1 MTQRRSPSKGR
12 SSRRQQQQQPNR
24 KVGLMVVGGIFAIAL
39 IALIVATVS
48 SGGSSDDDVA
58 QTADVS
64 VSGTN
69 LSLFTQSA
77 GDPALGAAMPEVT
90 GVDYSGNTVTI
101 ANDGRPK
108 VLLFLA
114 HW

>member
-12 SSRRQQQQQPNR
+12 SQQQQQPNR
-24 KVGLMVVGGIFAIAL
+24 KIGLMVVGGLFAIAL
-39 IALIVATVS
+39 IALIIATIS
-48 SGGSSDDDVA
+48 SSNGADGGVA

-64 VSGTN
+64 VSGGN
-69 LSLFTQSA
+69 LPEFIQSA
-77 GDPALGAAMPEVT
+77 GDPALGATMPEVT
-90 GVDYSGNTVTI
+90 GVDYAGNEVSIT
-101 ANDGRPK
+101 NDGRPK